1 MGKSLQRTS
10 GGAAPPS
17 SGPHVTSVAAGA
29 VHDFS
34 KAPQLWVRLLEGLG
48 VEGDAHCGT
57 TVRHRFARRRDPELP
72 NLRQVHLIPAELFD
86 DLAPTGHVVRP
97 GDLGENVTT
106 VGVDLLALPTGTELC
121 LGAHARVRLTGLR
134 TPCRLID
141 GFQPGLMKHMWTE
154 SEGGE
159 RVRRAGVMAVVVG
172 GGTVAPGDPV
182 EVGLPPL
189 PHHPLLPV

>member
-1 MGKSLQRTS
+1 MGKHLEEAS
-10 GGAAPPS
+10 GEAPALS
-17 SGPHVTSVAAGA
+17 RAPHVTAVAAGL

-57 TVRHRFARRRDPELP
+57 TVRHRFARRRDPEQP
-72 NLRQVHLIPAELFD
+72 NLRQVHLIQAELFD

-106 VGVDLLALPTGTELC
+106 TGIDLLALPAGTELR
-121 LGAHARVRLTGLR
+121 LGAEARVRLTGLR

-141 GFQPGLMKHMWTE
+141 GFQPGLMNHLWTRTDA
-154 SEGGE
+154 GE
-159 RVRRAGVMAVVVG
+159 RVRRAGVMAVVVC
-172 GGTVAPGDPV
+172 GGTVSAGDAV
-182 EVGLPPL
+182 EVALPP
-189 PHHPLLPV
+189 PPYRPLTPV